1 MKKAGDL
8 LSFFFDEKML
18 ATAQGYA
25 KVFTSWD
32 SIVKVHKIPAALAH
46 SRIVELERHVILI
59 EADHPGWIQ
68 ILQTKQREFLQEFQR
83 RFPDFAI
90 TGISFRLSRNPLFA
104 PGGSPIE
111 KVETAGQEL
120 EAIPDEPVNLEEAE
134 GEESKISPY
143 AKIHDSDFRETLKR
157 LEKRIILRNKE
168 IKKKNP

>member
-25 KVFTSWD
+25 KVFASWD
-32 SIVKVHKIPAALAH
+32 LIVTAHKIPAALAH

-90 TGISFRLSRNPLFA
+90 TGISFRLSRNPLFT

-111 KVETAGQEL
+111 NEKTAEQEP
-120 EAIPDEPVNLEEAE
+120 EVIPDEPVNSE
-134 GEESKISPY
+134 GEESKMSPY
-143 AKIHDSDFRETLKR
+143 EKIQDNNFRETLKR